1 MCVVFCLRAQSQGC
15 SPDPQYSVA
24 GIYPDSATNLSTA
37 YVGQPYSE
45 NITIIT
51 PNDTDVV
58 YNGFNI
64 NVTIDDIVLTS
75 VTGLP
80 SNFDYNCDPP
90 SCTFPEV
97 LLNVQSCFQIQILQ
111 LQT

>member
-58 YNGFNI
+58 YNGFNPKKIDQTKVQKIYKENNI
-64 NVTIDDIVLTS
+64 NINEIICLRTIAINNRRFIS
-75 VTGLP
+75 
-80 SNFDYNCDPP
+80 FD
-90 SCTFPEV
+90 F
-97 LLNVQSCFQIQILQ
+97 I
-111 LQT
+111 

>member
-1 MCVVFCLRAQSQGC
+1 MCCVLFESSISGC
-15 SPDPQYSVA
+15 TPDPQYSAA

-58 YNGFNI
+58 FNG
-64 NVTIDDIVLTS
+64 LES
-75 VTGLP
+75 
-80 SNFDYNCDPP
+80 
-90 SCTFPEV
+90 
-97 LLNVQSCFQIQILQ
+97 
-111 LQT
+111 